1 MLINKIINILFYI
14 FDNRYSRQMKI
25 LFTTV
30 FILVFGFLYS
40 QTSEQV
46 YFSGK
51 VMDYKKKT
59 LPFVNIVIR
68 NKHKGT
74 ISDEKGYFAFFVNKT
89 DTIIFSS
96 IGYKKSRYIIPD
108 TLTKNYL
115 SLNIFLEQDT
125 IKLRQTD
132 IFPWQNYEEFKQ
144 AFVHMKIPDDDYD
157 RADKNFALMQRQLV
171 AYDESDYPAAPG
183 VGYHIYMN
191 QYYDKLYY
199 NGQTQSIK
207 LLDPIAWAK
216 FFKALKNGDFKQD
229 KDDD

>member
-1 MLINKIINILFYI
+1 MKKLLTIYFIFTSIILF
-14 FDNRYSRQMKI
+14 
-25 LFTTV
+25 
-30 FILVFGFLYS
+30 S
-40 QTSEQV
+40 QTSNQI
-46 YFSGK
+46 YFSGVIK
-51 VMDYKKKT
+51 NYNKKE
-59 LPFVNIVIR
+59 LPYVNIVVR

-74 ISDEKGYFAFFVNKT
+74 ISNEKGYFAFFVNKN

-96 IGYKKSRYIIPD
+96 IGYKKSKYIIPD

-115 SLNIFLEQDT
+115 SLNIYLKQDT
-125 IKLRQTD
+125 IKLRQTN

-144 AFVHMKIPDDDYD
+144 AFIHMPIPDDDYD
-157 RADKNFALMQRQLV
+157 RADKNFILMQKQIL
-171 AYDESDYPAAPG
+171 AYDESDYPSPPG

-216 FFKALKNGDFKQD
+216 FFKALKNGDFKQ
-229 KDDD
+229 KK

>member
-1 MLINKIINILFYI
+1 
-14 FDNRYSRQMKI
+14 MKK
-25 LFTTV
+25 LFTIF
-30 FILVFGFLYS
+30 FILITGFLYS
-40 QTSEQV
+40 QTSEQI
-46 YFSGK
+46 YFSGTIKDYNKK
-51 VMDYKKKT
+51 V
-59 LPFVNIVIR
+59 LPYVNIVIK

-108 TLTKNYL
+108 TIPDNYL
-115 SLNIFLEQDT
+115 SLNVYLKQDT
-125 IKLRQTD
+125 IKLKQTD

-144 AFVHMKIPDDDYD
+144 AFIHMPIPDDDYD
-157 RADKNFALMQRQLV
+157 RADKNFVLMQKQML

-191 QYYDKLYY
+191 QYYDKLYH

-216 FFKALKNGDFKQD
+216 FFKALKNGDFKQE
-229 KDDD
+229 KSN